1 MSDETHTVVEQLRKV
16 RRTKGVSQ
24 RELSDLS
31 GVPQAQVSRIE
42 SGTVDP
48 RISSLS
54 ALAHSLGQEFV
65 LVPRK
70 LLPAVASLI
79 PPSAGNPRTARAVNR
94 EMVRVGETLRALQ
107 IARPDLE
114 AIAQWRLAF
123 AELEGVRDRI
133 VDPGSLREI
142 RKQIGQMQET
152 REQSENFENFTRSL
166 QVISSL
172 LDLIKHET
180 LSEQTEPAAR
190 PAYSLDGDDDDWHSG
205 P

>member
-70 LLPAVASLI
+70 LLPAVTSLI

-94 EMVRVGETLRALQ
+94 EMVRVGEARRALQ
-107 IARPDLE
+107 IVRPDL
-114 AIAQWRLAF
+114 AGIAQWRRAF
-123 AELEGVRDRI
+123 IELEQVSGRI
-133 VDPGSLREI
+133 VDPGPLRKI
-142 RKQIGQMQET
+142 RKRIGQMYEPG
-152 REQSENFENFTRSL
+152 EPSEDLASSL
-166 QVISSL
+166 QAIS
-172 LDLIKHET
+172 DLRDSVVRGT
-180 LSEQTEPAAR
+180 FAEQTEPAAR
-190 PAYSLDGDDDDWHSG
+190 PAYSLNGDDDDWHSG

>member
-1 MSDETHTVVEQLRKV
+1 MSDDIHTAVEQLRRV
-16 RRTKGVSQ
+16 RRAKGVSQ

-31 GVPQAQVSRIE
+31 GVPQSQVSRIE
-42 SGTVDP
+42 SGAVDP
-48 RISSLS
+48 RVSSLT
-54 ALAHSLGQEFV
+54 ALAHSLGQEIV

-70 LLPAVASLI
+70 LLPAVRSLI

-114 AIAQWRLAF
+114 GIAQWRRAF

-133 VDPGSLREI
+133 VDPRPLREI

-152 REQSENFENFTRSL
+152 SERSDNFTRSL
-166 QVISSL
+166 HAIFDL
-172 LDLIKHET
+172 LDLVKHET
-180 LSEQTEPAAR
+180 FSEQTEPAAR